1 MMHFDLFK
9 LTSKQS
15 NKSIKKV
22 TIYYLKLMVLNNHK
36 LHFTTTRFSTFS
48 GFNLALSG
56 LTTLLETEKT
66 RSDLDEAAGTGKTTL
81 ASKKEELRLMI
92 SLLQKKDCLDVGLNL
107 GLACSD
113 GQN

>member
-9 LTSKQS
+9 STSKQS

-22 TIYYLKLMVLNNHK
+22 TIYYLNLMVLNNHK

-66 RSDLDEAAGTGKTTL
+66 RTDLDEAAGTGKTTL
-81 ASKKEELRLMI
+81 T
-92 SLLQKKDCLDVGLNL
+92 CLARRGNGD
-107 GLACSD
+107 S
-113 GQN
+113 